1 MASLGWVSPGAATE
15 GVTPIFLKKKLTT
28 FLLLITVCQF
38 CGVTFY
44 FLEKTDD
51 LFAHH
56 SLLLISL
63 GYHPLEGCHPA
74 PFLPVR
80 PRLATIRFFKISST
94 FLIVVSHI
102 SVYFHENKLYDDS
115 VFAIEYR
122 QNPEMSAAVI
132 DEEFQ
137 RRGVL
142 IVMQQNNNQKLVS
155 IREDRCESRRT

>member
-1 MASLGWVSPGAATE
+1 
-15 GVTPIFLKKKLTT
+15 
-28 FLLLITVCQF
+28 
-38 CGVTFY
+38 
-44 FLEKTDD
+44 
-51 LFAHH
+51 
-56 SLLLISL
+56 
-63 GYHPLEGCHPA
+63 
-74 PFLPVR
+74 
-80 PRLATIRFFKISST
+80 
-94 FLIVVSHI
+94 LIVVSHI